1 MLYPNESRFSGFKLQ
16 GTSLGGVMPPEEQE
30 HVRRTFARIAL
41 IILCLF
47 GVLFLRL
54 WFLQLL
60 QGDEMQQRSEHNRI
74 RLQDLP
80 PWRGMILDHQGQVLV
95 ANRPS
100 FELVVVLEDVGN
112 IPLLAGRLAHLLRLD
127 PQQLTAQLQ
136 NGKINPNL
144 FVRKSSPLQY
154 VKSRVIHVSSVANHA
169 LCVNIIPQIRLYL
182 LSVALYSRLLLPIL

>member
-1 MLYPNESRFSGFKLQ
+1 MLHMNEPRFSGFQLQ
-16 GTSLGGVMPPEEQE
+16 ETSFGGVMPPEEQE
-30 HVRRTFARIAL
+30 RVRRSFARIAL

-112 IPLLAGRLAHLLRLD
+112 IPLLAGRLA
-127 PQQLTAQLQ
+127 
-136 NGKINPNL
+136 
-144 FVRKSSPLQY
+144 
-154 VKSRVIHVSSVANHA
+154 SRVHLRRWRGSRFWRDLPPRLRIDRKRHV
-169 LCVNIIPQIRLYL
+169 
-182 LSVALYSRLLLPIL
+182 

>member
-1 MLYPNESRFSGFKLQ
+1 
-16 GTSLGGVMPPEEQE
+16 MPPEEQE
-30 HVRRTFARIAL
+30 RVRRSFARIAL

-80 PWRGMILDHQGQVLV
+80 PWRGMILDYQGQVLV

-112 IPLLAGRLAHLLRLD
+112 IPLLAGRLAPVSYTHLRAHETRHDLVCR
-127 PQQLTAQLQ
+127 
-136 NGKINPNL
+136 
-144 FVRKSSPLQY
+144 
-154 VKSRVIHVSSVANHA
+154 
-169 LCVNIIPQIRLYL
+169 
-182 LSVALYSRLLLPIL
+182 

>member
-1 MLYPNESRFSGFKLQ
+1 MAMLRLNEPRFSGFKLQ
-16 GTSLGGVMPPEEQE
+16 ETSLGGVMPPEEQE
-30 HVRRTFARIAL
+30 RVRRSFARMAL

-80 PWRGMILDHQGQVLV
+80 PWRGMILDYQGQVLV

-100 FELVVVLEDVGN
+100 FELVVVC
-112 IPLLAGRLAHLLRLD
+112 LLYTSDAAD
-127 PQQLTAQLQ
+127 E
-136 NGKINPNL
+136 
-144 FVRKSSPLQY
+144 
-154 VKSRVIHVSSVANHA
+154 
-169 LCVNIIPQIRLYL
+169 
-182 LSVALYSRLLLPIL
+182 